1 MSTVYQLEPP
11 TEGKVLVTTSHGEIE
26 IELWAKECPKACRNF
41 VQLCLEGY
49 YDGVIW
55 HRVIKDFMIQTGDP
69 TGTGRG
75 GESVYGEPFKDE
87 LHSRIKFNHR
97 GQVAMANSGARDTNG
112 SQFFI
117 TLERCDWIDRKHTIF
132 GKVGGHTI
140 YNALQIAEV
149 EVEGDRPLDPAP
161 RVLKTEVLWNP
172 FDDVAPRARADA
184 AARDDPKPGA
194 RREKKETK
202 KLNLL
207 SFGEEAEATDVELQ
221 KFAAEIKTK
230 VSSVFHSR
238 ERRDESDATK
248 SIRQTRRY
256 VKPGSAEEAAVLARA
271 EAERVA
277 EKAEKAEK
285 ATRKAK
291 ETVPGDASEAVDGGH
306 PGDEDDFSAR
316 MRRDVASSR
325 AAAAAELAARNARDE
340 EKRRKKAEKE
350 EARAAR
356 DAARR
361 ARESTKMRKLGIGK
375 AALSA
380 SEAALMTDKEA
391 RRVET
396 KRKRGAVAGREK
408 DVLAK
413 LARFQS
419 GLAAGARKS
428 ATRSSID
435 LSGGEASGTPTE
447 GPSGNRAG
455 IETLDY
461 GREGAVG
468 VSRFV
473 SQGLYYAEEGDDD
486 AADWKSHALRFA
498 EGARGDPSAYAAS
511 ADDYVVEDPLLERGK
526 GALAKTDK
534 EKKRANAWAG
544 GSLT

>member
-1 MSTVYQLEPP
+1 M
-11 TEGKVLVTTSHGEIE
+11 TTSHGEIE

-140 YNALQIAEV
+140 YNALQIAEA

-184 AARDDPKPGA
+184 AAREAPGA
-194 RREKKETK
+194 RRKKKETK
-202 KLNLL
+202 RLNLL
-207 SFGEEAEATDVELQ
+207 SFGEEAEATEAELAS
-221 KFAAEIKTK
+221 FGAAKAK
-230 VSSVFHSR
+230 SVFHAAAVDGR
-238 ERRDESDATK
+238 SDGKKTK
-248 SIRQTRRY
+248 SERATRL
-256 VKPGSAEEAAVLARA
+256 VAPGSEEEAAVLARG
-271 EAERVA
+271 EAERLAARAERGEKRGATKEGDEAAPLGDAV
-277 EKAEKAEK
+277 EKA
-285 ATRKAK
+285 
-291 ETVPGDASEAVDGGH
+291 DAHRGG
-306 PGDEDDFSAR
+306 EDDGDGDDFAAR
-316 MRRDVASSR
+316 ARRDVASAR
-325 AAAAAELAARNARDE
+325 AAAAAELAARAARGE
-340 EKRRKKAEKE
+340 EKSRKKAEKA

-356 DAARR
+356 DAERR
-361 ARESTKMRKLGIGK
+361 ARASAKLRKLGIGK

-419 GLAAGARKS
+419 GLAAGASRDRER
-428 ATRSSID
+428 ASSGD
-435 LSGGEASGTPTE
+435 GEAG
-447 GPSGNRAG
+447 
-455 IETLDY
+455 

-468 VSRFV
+468 VSRYV
-473 SQGLYYAEEGDDD
+473 SEGLYYAEEGEDDDD

-498 EGARGDPSAYAAS
+498 EDARRDPSAYAAS

-526 GALAKTDK
+526 GALAKTDRQ
-534 EKKRANAWAG
+534 KKRANAWAG

>member
-1 MSTVYQLEPP
+1 
-11 TEGKVLVTTSHGEIE
+11 
-26 IELWAKECPKACRNF
+26 
-41 VQLCLEGY
+41 
-49 YDGVIW
+49 
-55 HRVIKDFMIQTGDP
+55 
-69 TGTGRG
+69 
-75 GESVYGEPFKDE
+75 
-87 LHSRIKFNHR
+87 
-97 GQVAMANSGARDTNG
+97 
-112 SQFFI
+112 
-117 TLERCDWIDRKHTIF
+117 
-132 GKVGGHTI
+132 
-140 YNALQIAEV
+140 
-149 EVEGDRPLDPAP
+149 
-161 RVLKTEVLWNP
+161 
-172 FDDVAPRARADA
+172 
-184 AARDDPKPGA
+184 
-194 RREKKETK
+194 
-202 KLNLL
+202 
-207 SFGEEAEATDVELQ
+207 
-221 KFAAEIKTK
+221 
-230 VSSVFHSR
+230 
-238 ERRDESDATK
+238 
-248 SIRQTRRY
+248 
-256 VKPGSAEEAAVLARA
+256 
-271 EAERVA
+271 
-277 EKAEKAEK
+277 
-285 ATRKAK
+285 
-291 ETVPGDASEAVDGGH
+291 
-306 PGDEDDFSAR
+306 

-325 AAAAAELAARNARDE
+325 AAAAAELAARDARAE

-361 ARESTKMRKLGIGK
+361 ARESTKLRKLGIGK

-419 GLAAGARKS
+419 GLAAGARKD
-428 ATRSSID
+428 ATRSSD

-455 IETLDY
+455 IETLDA

>member
-184 AARDDPKPGA
+184 AARDEPGA

-221 KFAAEIKTK
+221 KFGKTK

-238 ERRDESDATK
+238 LAVPSSDASEK
-248 SIRQTRRY
+248 SDAIRL

-277 EKAEKAEK
+277 EKAEKATK
-285 ATRKAK
+285 KAK

-325 AAAAAELAARNARDE
+325 AAAAAELAARDARDE
-340 EKRRKKAEKE
+340 EKSRKKAEKE

-361 ARESTKMRKLGIGK
+361 ARKSTKLRKLGIGK

-380 SEAALMTDKEA
+380 SEAELMTDKEA

-396 KRKRGAVAGREK
+396 KRKRGAVARREK

-419 GLAAGARKS
+419 GLVAGARKD
-428 ATRSSID
+428 ATRSSD
-435 LSGGEASGTPTE
+435 LSGGEASGTLTE

-455 IETLDY
+455 IETLDA

>member
-184 AARDDPKPGA
+184 AAREEPGA
-194 RREKKETK
+194 RRKKKETK

-207 SFGEEAEATDVELQ
+207 SFGEEAEATDEELR
-221 KFAAEIKTK
+221 KFGKTK

-238 ERRDESDATK
+238 LAVPGSDATK
-248 SIRQTRRY
+248 SDTIRL
-256 VKPGSAEEAAVLARA
+256 VEPGSAEEAAVLARA

-277 EKAEKAEK
+277 EKASKK
-285 ATRKAK
+285 KAK
-291 ETVPGDASEAVDGGH
+291 ETAPGDAPGDAAEAAEAVDGH
-306 PGDEDDFSAR
+306 PGDEDDLDAR

-325 AAAAAELAARNARDE
+325 AAAAAELAARDARDE

-361 ARESTKMRKLGIGK
+361 ARESTKLRKLGIGK
-375 AALSA
+375 AALSV

-419 GLAAGARKS
+419 GLAASARKE
-428 ATRSSID
+428 ATRASD
-435 LSGGEASGTPTE
+435 LKSGEASGNDSTQ
-447 GPSGNRAG
+447 GPPGGGNRADHRAD
-455 IETLDY
+455 LDA

-473 SQGLYYAEEGDDD
+473 SQGLYYAEETDDVSD

-526 GALAKTDK
+526 GALAKTDRQ
-534 EKKRANAWAG
+534 KKRANAWAG

>member
-1 MSTVYQLEPP
+1 M
-11 TEGKVLVTTSHGEIE
+11 
-26 IELWAKECPKACRNF
+26 
-41 VQLCLEGY
+41 
-49 YDGVIW
+49 
-55 HRVIKDFMIQTGDP
+55 
-69 TGTGRG
+69 
-75 GESVYGEPFKDE
+75 YGEPFKDE

-184 AARDDPKPGA
+184 AARDEPGA
-194 RREKKETK
+194 RRKKKETK

-221 KFAAEIKTK
+221 KFGKTK

-238 ERRDESDATK
+238 VAGETDANATRKKSDA
-248 SIRQTRRY
+248 IRRY

-277 EKAEKAEK
+277 EKAEKATK
-285 ATRKAK
+285 KAK
-291 ETVPGDASEAVDGGH
+291 DTVPGDASEAVDGGH

-325 AAAAAELAARNARDE
+325 AAAAAELAARDARAE

-361 ARESTKMRKLGIGK
+361 ARESTKLRKLGIGK

-419 GLAAGARKS
+419 GLVAGARKD
-428 ATRSSID
+428 ATRSSD

-455 IETLDY
+455 IETLDA

-473 SQGLYYAEEGDDD
+473 SQGLYYAEETDDVSD

-526 GALAKTDK
+526 GALAKTDRQ
-534 EKKRANAWAG
+534 KKRANAWAG

>member
-184 AARDDPKPGA
+184 AARDEPRPGA

-207 SFGEEAEATDVELQ
+207 SFGEEAEATDVELR
-221 KFAAEIKTK
+221 KFGKTK

-238 ERRDESDATK
+238 VANESDAKTK
-248 SIRQTRRY
+248 SDAIRRY

-285 ATRKAK
+285 ATKKAK

-325 AAAAAELAARNARDE
+325 AAAAAELAARDARDE

-361 ARESTKMRKLGIGK
+361 ARESTKLRKLGIGK

-419 GLAAGARKS
+419 GLAAGARKG
-428 ATRSSID
+428 ATRSSD

-447 GPSGNRAG
+447 GPSG
-455 IETLDY
+455 TLDY

-526 GALAKTDK
+526 GALKKKTNK

>member
-140 YNALQIAEV
+140 YNALQIAEA
-149 EVEGDRPLDPAP
+149 EVEGDRPIDPAP
-161 RVLKTEVLWNP
+161 RILKTEVLWNP
-172 FDDVAPRARADA
+172 FDDVAPRVRADA
-184 AARDDPKPGA
+184 AARDEPNK
-194 RREKKETK
+194 RKQKKETK

-207 SFGEEAEATDVELQ
+207 SFGEEAEVTEAELAS
-221 KFAAEIKTK
+221 FGAAK
-230 VSSVFHSR
+230 VKSVFHEAAADKSDKKKS
-238 ERRDESDATK
+238 ERRLVA
-248 SIRQTRRY
+248 
-256 VKPGSAEEAAVLARA
+256 PGSEEEAAALARDEAERLAARA
-271 EAERVA
+271 ERF
-277 EKAEKAEK
+277 EKQK
-285 ATRKAK
+285 ATK
-291 ETVPGDASEAVDGGH
+291 EGNETASLGDAVQNVDAHRDG
-306 PGDEDDFSAR
+306 DDFSAR
-316 MRRDVASSR
+316 MRRDVASAR
-325 AAAAAELAARNARDE
+325 AEAAAELAAREARDE
-340 EKRRKKAEKE
+340 EKSRKKAEKV

-356 DAARR
+356 DAERR
-361 ARESTKMRKLGIGK
+361 ARASAKLRKLGIGK

-380 SEAALMTDKEA
+380 SEASLMTDKEA
-391 RRVET
+391 RRVEN

-408 DVLAK
+408 EVLAK

-419 GLAAGARKS
+419 GLAAGASRD
-428 ATRSSID
+428 R
-435 LSGGEASGTPTE
+435 ERASNGD
-447 GPSGNRAG
+447 GKAV
-455 IETLDY
+455 

-468 VSRFV
+468 VSRYV
-473 SQGLYYAEEGDDD
+473 SEGLYYAEEGDDD
-486 AADWKSHALRFA
+486 DDTADWKSHALRFA
-498 EGARGDPSAYAAS
+498 EDARRDPSAYAAS
-511 ADDYVVEDPLLERGK
+511 ADDYVVEDPLLEKGK
-526 GALAKTDK
+526 GKFAKTDK
-534 EKKRANAWAG
+534 EKKRGNAWAG

>member
-11 TEGKVLVTTSHGEIE
+11 TEGKVLLTTSHGEIE

-140 YNALQIAEV
+140 YNALQIAEA
-149 EVEGDRPLDPAP
+149 EVEGDRPIDPAP
-161 RVLKTEVLWNP
+161 RILKTEVLWNP
-172 FDDVAPRARADA
+172 FDDGAPRARADA
-184 AARDDPKPGA
+184 AARDEPGA
-194 RREKKETK
+194 RKKKKETK
-202 KLNLL
+202 RLNLL
-207 SFGEEAEATDVELQ
+207 SFGEEAEETEAELE
-221 KFAAEIKTK
+221 KFGKAK
-230 VSSVFHSR
+230 VASVFHAAAVERASDEKKSGR
-238 ERRDESDATK
+238 EESWLIA
-248 SIRQTRRY
+248 
-256 VKPGSAEEAAVLARA
+256 PGSAEEAAALARGDAERRASEAARA
-271 EAERVA
+271 EKRR
-277 EKAEKAEK
+277 
-285 ATRKAK
+285 ATKEAK
-291 ETVPGDASEAVDGGH
+291 EAELDDAGRGPLDTMETDG
-306 PGDEDDFSAR
+306 DDFSAQ

-325 AAAAAELAARNARDE
+325 AAAAAELAERAARAE
-340 EKRRKKAEKE
+340 EKNRKKAEKA
-350 EARAAR
+350 EARARKDAER
-356 DAARR
+356 AARK
-361 ARESTKMRKLGIGK
+361 STKLRKLGIGK

-380 SEAALMTDKEA
+380 SESALMTDKEA

-413 LARFQS
+413 LARFRS
-419 GLAAGARKS
+419 GLFAGAS
-428 ATRSSID
+428 AAKRASKEDGESD
-435 LSGGEASGTPTE
+435 PANADHLSDG
-447 GPSGNRAG
+447 
-455 IETLDY
+455 

-473 SQGLYYAEEGDDD
+473 SEGLYYAEEGDDDDD

-498 EGARGDPSAYAAS
+498 DETRRDPSAYAAS

-526 GALAKTDK
+526 GKFAKTDR
-534 EKKRANAWAG
+534 EKKRGNAWAG